1 VTSNKS
7 KYNENALN
15 CRVDPVFLALKKQG
29 ESNRE
34 FIERALICL
43 RDNDL
48 TPHIDGRTIMNYEIL
63 VKLIRAFMQSG
74 INVPDI
80 TENEGNEIRSII
92 QREGLA

>member
-1 VTSNKS
+1 MTSNS
-7 KYNENALN
+7 KYNGNALN
-15 CRVDPVFLALKKQG
+15 CRVDPALLRLRKPG
-29 ESNRE
+29 ETIRE
-34 FIERALICL
+34 FVERALICM

-48 TPHIDGRTIMNYEIL
+48 TPHVDGRTVMNYEIL

>member
-1 VTSNKS
+1 VTSNS
-7 KYNENALN
+7 KYNGNALN

-48 TPHIDGRTIMNYEIL
+48 TPHVDGRTIMNYEIL
-63 VKLIRAFMQSG
+63 VKLIRAFIQSG
-74 INVPDI
+74 INVDDI
-80 TENEGNEIRSII
+80 TENEGNEIRDII